1 MKSGK
6 DHGSGGAS
14 RFLPSFLRENL
25 GLKIAAFLLALLVY
39 LSIRA
44 QIDSTTD
51 VRNVTVN
58 IKTPNNRILLDDKP
72 CIVTVGLKGSKS
84 LINKVTNSDITI
96 NADAKEVTPTQDK
109 KFYKLKL
116 DLRWIQTPFGTR
128 AVEVKPE
135 TITLA
140 LDDIENRMVK
150 VEPIFADRAKM
161 PPEYTIGK
169 VTVTPA
175 EVRVEAPASKLTAL
189 KQIQTTPIS
198 LSEITHSFDCD
209 QELDQKSYPQFTF
222 SPAKVLVQ
230 VEILP
235 SVQTRTFN
243 ALPVR
248 ILSATAT
255 GKERAFSCEIVSA
268 PTVDV
273 TVSGAKNIIETL
285 RKEDFLPYVD
295 ISKFDKPGLYE
306 IDVKCASERDG
317 VKTRNIYPSRISV
330 KLEKTSDR

>member
-1 MKSGK
+1 MKPDK
-6 DHGSGGAS
+6 NS
-14 RFLPSFLRENL
+14 RNGRTKKIPAFFRENI
-25 GLKIAAFLLALLVY
+25 GLKIAAFFLAMLVY
-39 LSIRA
+39 WSIRA

-51 VRNVTVN
+51 IRNVVVN
-58 IKTPNNRILLDDKP
+58 IKTSDNRILMDDKP
-72 CIVTVGLKGSKS
+72 CLVMVSLKGSKTM
-84 LINKVTNSDITI
+84 IGKVSEEDITI
-96 NADAKEVTPTQDK
+96 NADTKDAVPTKDK

-128 AVEVKPE
+128 PIEVKPE
-135 TITLA
+135 TVTLA

-150 VEPIFADRAKM
+150 VEPIFSDRSKM
-161 PPEYTIGK
+161 PPEYTLGK

-198 LSEITHSFDCD
+198 LSDITHSFDCD
-209 QELDQKSYPQFTF
+209 QELDQKNYPQFTF
-222 SPAKVLVQ
+222 SPAKVLIQ

-235 SVQTRTFN
+235 SSQTRTFN

-255 GKERAFSCEIVSA
+255 GKKRTFSCEIVSA

-273 TVSGAKNIIETL
+273 TVSGSKNIIETL

-295 ISKFDKPGLYE
+295 ISKFDKAGLYQ

-317 VKTRNIYPSRISV
+317 VKTKNIYPSSISV
-330 KLEKTSDR
+330 KLEKASDR